1 MPVTPRYKPAV
12 QLSTIMP
19 AEKGSPDFFSFY
31 LEKAKA
37 ITTMPQGDEL
47 LVVYLELAR
56 AARRRNR
63 PWDRD
68 KLLLLAGAAAA
79 ERGRHRIASL
89 CKREILAH
97 NAGHL
102 IGGYGKLSEALSD
115 ERFSRYLTQLRRNYT
130 PERCEHMLA
139 SLGIDTDERR
149 GKFADLDEYAA
160 ATLSD
165 GAEADS
171 AGGE

>member
-1 MPVTPRYKPAV
+1 
-12 QLSTIMP
+12 
-19 AEKGSPDFFSFY
+19 
-31 LEKAKA
+31 
-37 ITTMPQGDEL
+37 MPQGDEL

-79 ERGRHRIASL
+79 ERGRHTIASL
-89 CKREILAH
+89 CKGEILAH

-102 IGGYGKLSEALSD
+102 IGQYGKLAEALSD
-115 ERFSRYLTQLRRNYT
+115 DRFSRYLTQLRRSYT

-139 SLGIDTDERR
+139 SLGIDADERR
-149 GKFADLDEYAA
+149 SQFADLDEYAA
-160 ATLSD
+160 AMLSE
-165 GAEADS
+165 GAEPDS
-171 AGGE
+171 TGAE